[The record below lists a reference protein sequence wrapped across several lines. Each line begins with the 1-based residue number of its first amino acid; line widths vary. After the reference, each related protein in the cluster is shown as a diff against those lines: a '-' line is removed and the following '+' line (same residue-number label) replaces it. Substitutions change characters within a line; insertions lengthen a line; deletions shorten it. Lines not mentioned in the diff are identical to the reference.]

1 MDTASHAPPPAEPQQ
16 RVIKVRRDYNAWVA
30 SETLEDYALRYTP
43 RSFRKWSEWRVGNT
57 AFGSL
62 SFLALEAIGGAIA
75 INYGFANA
83 MWAILVVGLV
93 ISIFQAAT
101 QINEP
106 TVAFI
111 AKAVALAV
119 ALAAMGSLLL
129 GKLVDYTIAL
139 FQRIPA
145 LVG

>member
-1 MDTASHAPPPAEPQQ
+1 MTPETAITELRAG
-16 RVIKVRRDYNAWVA
+16 
-30 SETLEDYALRYTP
+30 LE
-43 RSFRKWSEWRVGNT
+43 
-57 AFGSL
+57 
-62 SFLALEAIGGAIA
+62 LALLVGGPLLIVVL
-75 INYGFANA
+75 G
-83 MWAILVVGLV
+83 VGVTVGLV
-93 ISIFQAAT
+93 QAAT

-119 ALAAMGSLLL
+119 ALAAMGSFLL

-139 FQRIPA
+139 FQRIPT

>member
-1 MDTASHAPPPAEPQQ
+1 MTPETAITELRAG
-16 RVIKVRRDYNAWVA
+16 
-30 SETLEDYALRYTP
+30 LE
-43 RSFRKWSEWRVGNT
+43 
-57 AFGSL
+57 
-62 SFLALEAIGGAIA
+62 LALLVGGPL
-75 INYGFANA
+75 
-83 MWAILVVGLV
+83 LVVVLGVGVTVGLV
-93 ISIFQAAT
+93 QAAT

-111 AKAVALAV
+111 AKAVALAI
-119 ALAAMGSLLL
+119 ALAAMGSFLL

>member
-1 MDTASHAPPPAEPQQ
+1 MTPETAITELRAG
-16 RVIKVRRDYNAWVA
+16 
-30 SETLEDYALRYTP
+30 LE
-43 RSFRKWSEWRVGNT
+43 
-57 AFGSL
+57 
-62 SFLALEAIGGAIA
+62 LALLVGGPL
-75 INYGFANA
+75 
-83 MWAILVVGLV
+83 LVVVLGVGVTVGLV
-93 ISIFQAAT
+93 QAAT

-111 AKAVALAV
+111 AKALALAV
-119 ALAAMGSLLL
+119 ALAAMGSFLL

>member
-1 MDTASHAPPPAEPQQ
+1 MSPETAITELRAG
-16 RVIKVRRDYNAWVA
+16 
-30 SETLEDYALRYTP
+30 LE
-43 RSFRKWSEWRVGNT
+43 
-57 AFGSL
+57 
-62 SFLALEAIGGAIA
+62 LALLVGGPL
-75 INYGFANA
+75 
-83 MWAILVVGLV
+83 LVVVLGVGVTVGLV
-93 ISIFQAAT
+93 QAAT

-111 AKAVALAV
+111 AKALALAV
-119 ALAAMGSLLL
+119 ALAAMGSFLL

>member
-1 MDTASHAPPPAEPQQ
+1 MTPETAITELRAG
-16 RVIKVRRDYNAWVA
+16 
-30 SETLEDYALRYTP
+30 LE
-43 RSFRKWSEWRVGNT
+43 
-57 AFGSL
+57 
-62 SFLALEAIGGAIA
+62 LALLVGGPL
-75 INYGFANA
+75 
-83 MWAILVVGLV
+83 LVVVLGVGVTVGLV
-93 ISIFQAAT
+93 QAAT

-119 ALAAMGSLLL
+119 ALAAMGSFLL

-139 FQRIPA
+139 FQRIPT

>member
-1 MDTASHAPPPAEPQQ
+1 VTPETAITELRAG
-16 RVIKVRRDYNAWVA
+16 
-30 SETLEDYALRYTP
+30 LE
-43 RSFRKWSEWRVGNT
+43 
-57 AFGSL
+57 
-62 SFLALEAIGGAIA
+62 LALLVGGPL
-75 INYGFANA
+75 
-83 MWAILVVGLV
+83 LVVVLGVGVTVGLV
-93 ISIFQAAT
+93 QAAT

-111 AKAVALAV
+111 AKALALAV
-119 ALAAMGSLLL
+119 ALAAMGSFLL

>member
-1 MDTASHAPPPAEPQQ
+1 MTPETAITELRAG
-16 RVIKVRRDYNAWVA
+16 
-30 SETLEDYALRYTP
+30 LE
-43 RSFRKWSEWRVGNT
+43 
-57 AFGSL
+57 
-62 SFLALEAIGGAIA
+62 LALLVGGPL
-75 INYGFANA
+75 
-83 MWAILVVGLV
+83 LVVVLGVGVTVGLV
-93 ISIFQAAT
+93 QAAT

-119 ALAAMGSLLL
+119 ALAAMGALLI